1 MFNCIF
7 YFFFFLMIRRTPR
20 TTRTDTLFPYTTLF
34 RSFTKVGKLRSLVL
48 AAFDLA
54 AELRQGHDRD
64 IKFFCQS
71 LEPTRN
77 FGNLL
82 HAIVAAARAALQE
95 LEIVEIGRAHV

>member
-1 MFNCIF
+1 MRISDWSSDVCSSDLII
-7 YFFFFLMIRRTPR
+7 LAEHEQHHVGVLLDRPR
-20 TTRTDTLFPYTTLF
+20 
-34 RSFTKVGKLRSLVL
+34 FTKVGKLRSLVL

-95 LEIVEIGRAHV
+95 LEKIGRAHV